1 MGAAVSRHHRSA
13 AAVRTRIDPELGL
26 IAADAVSRHVTP
38 LDVQVN
44 LPEPS
49 AVSSPSMCVNVLFCT
64 SWSLCIIKSMQAC

>member
-49 AVSSPSMCVNVLFCT
+49 TVSFSVNVCKRPFLHVLVT
-64 SWSLCIIKSMQAC
+64 CIIKSMQAC